1 MTHLEIVFT
10 TDKVMKID
18 VAEDVDLHKING
30 NYLVFDN
37 QWINLANV
45 LFISKEAENE
55 TDN

>member
-10 TDKVMKID
+10 TDKALKFD

-37 QWINLANV
+37 QWVNLANV
-45 LFISKEAENE
+45 LFISKEANNE
-55 TDN
+55 